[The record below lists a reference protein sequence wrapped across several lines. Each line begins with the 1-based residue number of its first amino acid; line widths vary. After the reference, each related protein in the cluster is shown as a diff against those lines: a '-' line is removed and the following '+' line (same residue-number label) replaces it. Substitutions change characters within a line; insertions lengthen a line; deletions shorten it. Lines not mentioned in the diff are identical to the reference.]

1 MPSSAFA
8 AALRQDK
15 KFKVGIDRSKMR
27 LFDVAPDQQNI
38 SDANQVEDSFA
49 EPVFDRTGFGED
61 MDAMKDF
68 KV

>member
-1 MPSSAFA
+1 
-8 AALRQDK
+8 
-15 KFKVGIDRSKMR
+15 MR